1 MRPPPGAFSAESQ
14 SSWLVVLCSRCPR
27 LPDGVLEGCEGLV
40 RRDCE
45 ISAVSSLLGHPVV
58 AAALGARLG
67 VLLTLVSRRASR
79 LVTPADPMRGFAIY
93 GAVMVG
99 RMFAALA
106 TLGILYLV
114 APDGLAPFSLSLG
127 VSFIAGLGYEAVRA
141 SRFNAS
147 HTSA

>member
-45 ISAVSSLLGHPVV
+45 ISAVSSLFGHPVV
-58 AAALGARLG
+58 AAALGALLG

-79 LVTPADPMRGFAIY
+79 LVTPDDPMRGFAIY
-93 GAVMVG
+93 GAIMVA
-99 RMFAALA
+99 RMFVVVAALA
-106 TLGILYLV
+106 IFYVV
-114 APDGLAPFSLSLG
+114 APDGLAPFGMTLG
-127 VSFIAGLGYEAVRA
+127 ISFIAGLAYEAVKA